1 MKLSLWP
8 GIIILSFSSINIFSQ
23 SRLPQPTPTPS
34 RVIVTNNLP
43 APTRIVQPT
52 PLPIPVVVGRPRV
65 VGDEED
71 RTPDQDINEKPVR
84 TQIQPAEFRT
94 MSFGQIKNKND
105 LQFGYGFWRSG
116 QDSILA
122 TFSESEQRTRGAFRL
137 LPALR
142 DHRFLERRPSPKLHR
157 GGSWSIRRWSA
168 GCQAD

>member
-84 TQIQPAEFRT
+84 TQIQPTEFRT
-94 MSFGQIKNKND
+94 MSFGQIKNKIAEAKRVMQSKP
-105 LQFGYGFWRSG
+105 LQTAS
-116 QDSILA
+116 QDPAVA
-122 TFSESEQRTRGAFRL
+122 TSLVRIAFY
-137 LPALR
+137 
-142 DHRFLERRPSPKLHR
+142 D
-157 GGSWSIRRWSA
+157 
-168 GCQAD
+168 